1 VERYREAAFH
11 TACLINR
18 SAAEAEDATQDALVK
33 AYYALSRFRT
43 GSSFRPWLLRIVAN
57 ESRNRRR
64 SAGRHEG
71 LVLRVAADPL
81 REEAS
86 PSPEAAAIEREQA
99 EALLSTL
106 AGLREKDRL
115 VIGCRYFLE
124 LTEAETAQALG
135 IRRGT
140 VKSRLSRAL
149 EHLRAALPEGMETG
163 VMEAADG

>member
-1 VERYREAAFH
+1 M
-11 TACLINR
+11 
-18 SAAEAEDATQDALVK
+18 
-33 AYYALSRFRT
+33 
-43 GSSFRPWLLRIVAN
+43 
-57 ESRNRRR
+57 
-64 SAGRHEG
+64 
-71 LVLRVAADPL
+71 LRVAADPL